1 VGVHPERMAVDPR
14 LRDGGLRVERGF
26 RVSRLRRSRWE
37 GLVAFRSR
45 GIPGTDLGTSGS
57 AACATGARRVVGT
70 SSAPFGALLGLA
82 HDAEGRRSSWLCR
95 SFVQLFVV
103 GRLSGCCLCASCA
116 ARTGRPPWVRGVT
129 PAHDASGVGWMR
141 SAPDVSGEASA
152 AVSPLPAAGTFVVN
166 SAAESA
172 SATTDDEV
180 NALGA
185 LAGPTGVG
193 GERTP
198 TPSRVQIH
206 GRPPSRIGWQM
217 VAFGTGDSGEPEEPC
232 PVRGRRPERA
242 RRSETAVVRLQGRHM
257 VMVNAVETE
266 TSRVRERQIQAG
278 GRQRVAGRVVIAQN
292 LRR

>member
-1 VGVHPERMAVDPR
+1 V
-14 LRDGGLRVERGF
+14 
-26 RVSRLRRSRWE
+26 
-37 GLVAFRSR
+37 
-45 GIPGTDLGTSGS
+45 
-57 AACATGARRVVGT
+57 
-70 SSAPFGALLGLA
+70 
-82 HDAEGRRSSWLCR
+82 
-95 SFVQLFVV
+95 
-103 GRLSGCCLCASCA
+103 
-116 ARTGRPPWVRGVT
+116 
-129 PAHDASGVGWMR
+129 
-141 SAPDVSGEASA
+141 
-152 AVSPLPAAGTFVVN
+152 AGTFVVN

-232 PVRGRRPERA
+232 PVRGRRRERA
-242 RRSETAVVRLQGRHM
+242 RRSETAVVM

-266 TSRVRERQIQAG
+266 TSRVRERQIRAG